1 MQSKHASQGKPGAC
15 GAVDSAIPD
24 AAAIRGQLD
33 RLLNSPHIRN
43 SKRCQ
48 ALLKYVVEAYLDGCL
63 DKVKERCIGF
73 EIFRRDAN
81 YDTSHDSIVRTTAAE
96 VRKRLPPHY
105 LEPEPPPASRFLSP
119 PRAACPCF

>member
-1 MQSKHASQGKPGAC
+1 MPSKDASQGKPGA
-15 GAVDSAIPD
+15 GATVDSAIPD

-33 RLLNSPHIRN
+33 KLLNSPHIRN

-81 YDTSHDSIVRTTAAE
+81 YDTSHDSIVRTTAAA
-96 VRKRLPPHY
+96 VRKRLPPSH
-105 LEPEPPPASRFLSP
+105 LEPHTAHDIRFLLP
-119 PRAACPCF
+119 HGA